1 MGSSQHLAASRR
13 NVARR
18 PSGREIGGGRSPA
31 PKFLALG
38 LGPFQL
44 ALKAQAL
51 RLTLGLRPWHSKDG
65 EPIDIGPDHYA
76 RLAAVGSL
84 IKLMTAGRPVPK
96 APEPSKDD
104 GTMTLA
110 ELEARARTAEAA
122 KRPRHRGPQ
131 LDRRRLC
138 AASAA
143 RSVLN
148 IQGLGRDRPEID
160 RVAIELNRLFGLP
173 FAHVEMCDTMRVPGF
188 RSLHSFGRSFTLS
201 DGRR

>member
-18 PSGREIGGGRSPA
+18 PPGREIGGGRSPA

-51 RLTLGLRPWHSKDG
+51 RLTLGLRAWHSKDG

-76 RLAAVGSL
+76 RLAAVESL

-96 APEPSKDD
+96 APRKDD

-110 ELEARARTAEAA
+110 ELEARPRPAEAA

-173 FAHVEMCDTMRVPGF
+173 FGHVEMCGPMAGA
-188 RSLHSFGRSFTLS
+188 
-201 DGRR
+201 

>member
-18 PSGREIGGGRSPA
+18 PPGREIGGGRSPA

-44 ALKAQAL
+44 ALKAQAVL
-51 RLTLGLRPWHSKDG
+51 LTLGLRPWHSKDG

-110 ELEARARTAEAA
+110 GLEGRGRTAGGAQ
-122 KRPRHRGPQ
+122 RPRHRGPQ

-138 AASAA
+138 AASATTTETLA
-143 RSVLN
+143 LASTFYKAGVRGS
-148 IQGLGRDRPEID
+148 GTASKPCG
-160 RVAIELNRLFGLP
+160 IECSEGI
-173 FAHVEMCDTMRVPGF
+173 
-188 RSLHSFGRSFTLS
+188 S
-201 DGRR
+201 